1 MEVIMDL
8 DNNKNEMDFFNE
20 EKNNENN
27 QSEHHF
33 NNLKKLNEIRN
44 EVTNNF
50 NDKKEGSNS
59 FQTAVNTVTE
69 SITLTLDPVTIKNM
83 KFIATVLKIFSILG
97 MISGVLQSLMFFFI
111 IPLVTGIFT
120 IVIALKFSK
129 SASFLE
135 EAVLMNDEN
144 KLKSYFNEQA
154 KALKLYIIFIIV
166 SIVLTIIYCV
176 FIFSIV
182 LTGVLN
188 HPDYSRYSY

>member
-1 MEVIMDL
+1 MNL
-8 DNNKNEMDFFNE
+8 DNNKNETDFLNE

-33 NNLKKLNEIRN
+33 NNLEKLNEIRN

>member
-8 DNNKNEMDFFNE
+8 DNNKNEMDFLNE

>member
-8 DNNKNEMDFFNE
+8 DNNKNETDFLNE

-33 NNLKKLNEIRN
+33 NNLEKLNEIRN

-69 SITLTLDPVTIKNM
+69 SITLILDPVTIKNM